1 MIDVAR
7 IKKRKYFAEAEYNVK
22 LKKTDVV
29 EELLEFG
36 ILYRQPMAIYM
47 GEKLAMMTGQT
58 IPISWQSEY
67 RICSVTTD
75 KLKRTLP
82 QNAKCVSV

>member
-58 IPISWQSEY
+58 IPHKLAMRVSDMFSHY
-67 RICSVTTD
+67 R
-75 KLKRTLP
+75 
-82 QNAKCVSV
+82 